1 MSQPTPP
8 TTTQNRME
16 GEQPS
21 SAALGPTLV
30 IIPTYNESENI
41 ARIISRTRKAVP
53 DAHILIADDNSPD
66 GTGKLADE
74 IAALMTMCMSCTGS
88 ARKALARRT
97 WLVLNGASTP
107 ATKCWSKWMPM
118 GHTSQSNSRELLAA
132 LADADLVLGSRW
144 VEGGEVVNWPKSREA
159 LSRGGNVWTRIML
172 GIPLRDATGGFRA
185 FRRNTLLRLGLD
197 NVASAGYCFQV
208 DLAWRALKGGFR
220 VVEVPITFIER
231 EYGASKMSKRIVI
244 EALVLTT
251 VWGVGHRAK
260 QLRALVTET
269 EGADFMRLRHGW
281 PLALLAALLV
291 AIPILEVW
299 LLVQVGQNL
308 GLLPTVL
315 ILLVVAIV
323 GFLLMRHEGS
333 RAWKAL
339 NDAFTKGKVPTG
351 ELADAAL
358 ILVGG
363 VLLMLP
369 GFLTDVIGLL
379 FLLRWTRPFA
389 RKVIAFFV
397 ARRINRLGIPV
408 MRARL
413 DRENLIEGETV
424 ESPPANGQKREG
436 PTIIAGEI
444 EEPSQ
449 PARPEDS
456 RP

>member
-1 MSQPTPP
+1 
-8 TTTQNRME
+8 
-16 GEQPS
+16 
-21 SAALGPTLV
+21 
-30 IIPTYNESENI
+30 
-41 ARIISRTRKAVP
+41 
-53 DAHILIADDNSPD
+53 
-66 GTGKLADE
+66 
-74 IAALMTMCMSCTGS
+74 
-88 ARKALARRT
+88 
-97 WLVLNGASTP
+97 
-107 ATKCWSKWMPM
+107 
-118 GHTSQSNSRELLAA
+118 
-132 LADADLVLGSRW
+132 
-144 VEGGEVVNWPKSREA
+144 
-159 LSRGGNVWTRIML
+159 
-172 GIPLRDATGGFRA
+172 
-185 FRRNTLLRLGLD
+185 
-197 NVASAGYCFQV
+197 
-208 DLAWRALKGGFR
+208 
-220 VVEVPITFIER
+220 
-231 EYGASKMSKRIVI
+231 
-244 EALVLTT
+244 
-251 VWGVGHRAK
+251 
-260 QLRALVTET
+260 
-269 EGADFMRLRHGW
+269 MRLRHGW

-369 GFLTDVIGLL
+369 GFLTDIIGLL
-379 FLLRWTRPFA
+379 FLLRWTRPAA
-389 RKVIAFFV
+389 RKMIAFFV

-424 ESPPANGQKREG
+424 DSPPGNGQKPGG

-449 PARPEDS
+449 PARPEEP